1 MATVDRA
8 PHGQHSPKAAER
20 LASRIG
26 GVLLF
31 ALATYVVLAAG
42 CNLWDR
48 PGQEFSLPHSFSRF
62 LAIPIMRYLARQKID
77 LADKLGSR
85 ALRTDAVESIT
96 CGWLSLVA
104 VVSLA
109 AQAVLGF
116 WWIDSVGSLAILGY

>member
-1 MATVDRA
+1 VTVDRA
-8 PHGQHSPKAAER
+8 PARNRHSPKAVER

-42 CNLWDR
+42 WNLRDR
-48 PGQEFSLPHSFSRF
+48 RGQEFSLAGLILTI
-62 LAIPIMRYLARQKID
+62 LAIPVV
-77 LADKLGSR
+77 DKLGSP

-96 CGWLSLVA
+96 WGWLSLVA

-116 WWIDSVGSLAILGY
+116 WWIDSVGSLAIL